1 MPESVEVPGQPIRRG
16 KVDQWVPGTGRT
28 GAGELVLN
36 GHRVSVWVD
45 EKVLETDGGVAAQQC
60 EMCS

>member
-1 MPESVEVPGQPIRRG
+1 MPGQPIRRG

-28 GAGELVLN
+28 GVGEPALN
-36 GHRVSVWVD
+36 GHRASAWAD
-45 EKVLETDGGVAAQQC
+45 EKAPETDGGVAAQQC